1 MKSII
6 AIMTNVHQ
14 ISGRSNN
21 GGIPRLPNVEWFKLV
36 IDRVVP
42 VRIWS
47 KLNELLS
54 PIQEKGCNCHV
65 QSVFPIQRAFH
76 KRSEAYSQ
84 IGHSKAVSPEKFG
97 DLLDA
102 FHRTWSSNHNH
113 SFNLYPQNTIRF
125 IKNVIINA
133 LKISVSLLK

>member
-1 MKSII
+1 MKLIISIVI
-6 AIMTNVHQ
+6 TFEKVSCCSRYGRIPW
-14 ISGRSNN
+14 ISNM
-21 GGIPRLPNVEWFKLV
+21 EWLKLI
-36 IDRVVP
+36 IDRIVP

-84 IGHSKAVSPEKFG
+84 IGQSKAVSPEKSG
-97 DLLDA
+97 DLLDT
-102 FHRTWSSNHNH
+102 FHRAWSSNHNH
-113 SFNLYPQNTIRF
+113 FSNLHHQNTIRF

-133 LKISVSLLK
+133 LKMSVSLLK